1 MAEIATWYCRR
12 CFEPFGP
19 GTVIC
24 PQHQLKLVEVKD
36 PGTSIVGQLV
46 DGKYKVE
53 SVLGVGGMGTVFRA
67 RQMPIEREV
76 ALKILNLSLI
86 RDKTGVKRFIQEAQA
101 ASMLKS
107 RYSAMIYDFGLSYEG
122 YLYFTMEL
130 VGGRLLSEVLVEEK
144 RLPVERVLHVAID
157 VCRSLEE
164 AHLRGIIHRDIKPG
178 NIMLSELDGH
188 EIAKVLDFGTAELMT
203 WKKTSKLTD
212 LGKVHGTAEYMSPE
226 QAQAKPVTVGTDLY
240 SLGITIYEMLA
251 GEPPFTGPAAIPV
264 LLSHVNDTP
273 RPVAEIAPDAEI
285 PTELNNLVSRLL
297 QKDPAARF
305 DSAQELRYRLEDI
318 LGEVGGPLSG
328 GALRLHLGRPDLK
341 PRRRNI
347 VIFDTSV
354 QRHGS
359 RRVDEISEHAPPAR
373 PIQQTM
379 TLDPKQLWREAGART
394 PEPLGIMAP
403 GTAVQGSTTSE
414 RDRITSREQ
423 PVDTAPRMGGQDT
436 APRMGGQDTAPR
448 MGGQDTAPRMG
459 GQDTAPRMGG
469 QDTAPRMGGQDT
481 AARRRAEAAG
491 KEEAVRSQK
500 MDGPADS
507 PREGESPAATS
518 VPPASSAGAG
528 PARTIIE
535 SADAIEH
542 KTPTV
547 PDMPSVRKRPSRALI
562 ASVVATLLGAGV
574 GGAGVLLYPELLG
587 FSTQDSKET
596 APPPQETGP
605 AAVPLGQVGPVPA
618 AATSGPATSTVISG
632 TPEAAA
638 PDVQGAAGAD
648 VGAHPGDKVDAVEPA
663 LAAGPASG
671 DIVVQPPPET
681 GGSDSAQAGTGVQEG
696 ADATT
701 AAGVEGEKPP
711 VDAAGATTP
720 ADTGKKAPVDAAGA
734 TTPADTGKKAPV
746 DAAGATTP
754 ADTGKKAPV
763 DAAGAAAA
771 DSKKSSVG
779 AGEKKKE
786 PHADRH
792 PHGKEKVPGVKTQ
805 GGKETIKFSEE
816 DLQ

>member
-436 APRMGGQDTAPR
+436 A
-448 MGGQDTAPRMG
+448 
-459 GQDTAPRMGG
+459 
-469 QDTAPRMGGQDT
+469 
-481 AARRRAEAAG
+481 ARRRAEAAG

-746 DAAGATTP
+746 DAAGA
-754 ADTGKKAPV
+754 
-763 DAAGAAAA
+763 AAA